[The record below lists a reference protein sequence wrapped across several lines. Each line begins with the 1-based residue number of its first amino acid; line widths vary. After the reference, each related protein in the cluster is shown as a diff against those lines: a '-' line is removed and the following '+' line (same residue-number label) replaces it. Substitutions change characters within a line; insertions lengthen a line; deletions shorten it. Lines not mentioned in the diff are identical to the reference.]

1 MRNSVTAV
9 ALDATASWMKLRAM
23 HTTHATRKQRNA
35 TSIIW
40 HSVPTSEDVLVFLSL
55 IPQPLN
61 FKFLVLLCWGSAD
74 DNLGPTFCLDWMQI
88 HCYLISL
95 LDCISHFFSCQ
106 VLRIELNSNVLVFQ
120 WGGVGRTI
128 LWQTCLHPTS
138 RCSPKNH
145 KYWNKLLPFGHVTLE
160 QKVKWKQHVCNS
172 LNMTQSR

>member
-1 MRNSVTAV
+1 
-9 ALDATASWMKLRAM
+9 MKLRAM

-95 LDCISHFFSCQ
+95 LDCVSHFFPVRCW
-106 VLRIELNSNVLVFQ
+106 ELNWIPMFWFSSGGE
-120 WGGVGRTI
+120 WGGQFCDKLVCIPQVDAAQKITN
-128 LWQTCLHPTS
+128 TETS
-138 RCSPKNH
+138 FCHSVMWP
-145 KYWNKLLPFGHVTLE
+145 
-160 QKVKWKQHVCNS
+160 WKKK
-172 LNMTQSR
+172 